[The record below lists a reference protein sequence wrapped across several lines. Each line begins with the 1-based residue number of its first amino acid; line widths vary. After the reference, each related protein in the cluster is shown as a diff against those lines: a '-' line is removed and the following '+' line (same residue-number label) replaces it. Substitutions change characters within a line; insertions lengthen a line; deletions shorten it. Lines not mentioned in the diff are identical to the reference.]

1 MWGGPGCD
9 GTWPGVSDG
18 WSENWNQWGWPDGWP
33 EDPSYGNS
41 WPPGPPGPGVP
52 QKKVS
57 AAPIANIPP
66 IKDVAS
72 LVSARLFTGPAG
84 AGEVQGAV
92 TNGGTG
98 PAASSQSSL
107 DSAALLAYQQMQQQ
121 EYGDD
126 GPFGGL
132 PMPADDI
139 STEVKNLVTRYDI
152 RDKKIELRL
161 IEALKHRGDRW
172 VADIQD
178 YRSCLS
184 RARNPAGF
192 LIVKLSDMEKAINA
206 EQGTTIG
213 AARELCANYRRG
225 HCNRGDSCKYSHDVQ
240 VGLSKATNVA
250 NLIAEAQK
258 SAANLGFS
266 GGFSSAAAPPAL
278 PSAPGPL
285 ASPMPMPSPSP
296 PMSMPMS
303 MPSVERSERQ
313 EVRESVRSPRKASR
327 SARRSRSRPRVA
339 RSRSRDRARDSRA
352 RSRNYRGRDSRDR
365 RPRGRDSRS
374 RGRRR

>member
-9 GTWPGVSDG
+9 GTWVGGPDG
-18 WSENWNQWGWPDGWP
+18 WSENWNQWGWADGP
-33 EDPSYGNS
+33 KNPYGNS
-41 WPPGPPGPGVP
+41 WPPGPPGPPGPGVP
-52 QKKVS
+52 QK

-72 LVSARLFTGPAG
+72 LVSPRLFTGAS
-84 AGEVQGAV
+84 ADKQGTV

-132 PMPADDI
+132 PMADDI
-139 STEVKNLVTRYDI
+139 STEVKNLVTRFDI

-266 GGFSSAAAPPAL
+266 GGFSSAAPPAL

-285 ASPMPMPSPSP
+285 SSPMPSPSP
-296 PMSMPMS
+296 PMSMPVS

-313 EVRESVRSPRKASR
+313 ELRESIRSPRKASR
-327 SARRSRSRPRVA
+327 SARRSPSRPRVP

-352 RSRNYRGRDSRDR
+352 RSRNHRGRDSRDR
-365 RPRGRDSRS
+365 RPRARDSRS